1 MSTLAFALESRLNP
15 ITVGNGG
22 KSIETKKKRWMEKCE
37 RRRREERK
45 QYTPA
50 DEMCQRQRA
59 VATVQL
65 YDNPRV
71 MRTDEMEKGKKRK
84 KEDCFSEV
92 TG

>member
-1 MSTLAFALESRLNP
+1 
-15 ITVGNGG
+15 
-22 KSIETKKKRWMEKCE
+22 MEKCE

-50 DEMCQRQRA
+50 YGMCQRQRA

-71 MRTDEMEKGKKRK
+71 MRTDEMEKEKKGKKK
-84 KEDCFSEV
+84 TVFPK
-92 TG
+92 